1 MSAVRGGLKENL
13 SSLQA
18 EILQDYESK
27 SRVVSTWILNEQAL
41 IQRFSL
47 FSGRVNSICYDLGTE
62 N

>member
-41 IQRFSL
+41 IQRFL
-47 FSGRVNSICYDLGTE
+47 YFQDDLIQSAMI
-62 N
+62 